1 LSAADD
7 VPITTSDMFHGGRE
21 DGDPET
27 GFLDAAGLDEILEG
41 ELSRAARHELPVALV
56 MLEVSTNRE
65 RLSGDEVSLI
75 AKEVSATIEGRI
87 RGEDHAAR
95 LGPLRFAV
103 LAVETGDSATI
114 ASDLAAH
121 VRHTLTRSPGHGKNL
136 TVSVGAIDCQFDEL
150 TRQELLREV
159 ERSLA
164 AAILSGA
171 GVAFPAP
178 SGETHSSSLRSDQR
192 A

>member
-1 LSAADD
+1 
-7 VPITTSDMFHGGRE
+7 MFHGGRE
-21 DGDPET
+21 DGDPDT
-27 GFLDAAGLDEILEG
+27 GFLDAAGLDEVLDG
-41 ELSRAARHELPVALV
+41 ELSRAARHELPLTLV
-56 MLEVSTNRE
+56 MLEVSTGKE
-65 RLSGDEVSLI
+65 RLSADVVSRI
-75 AKEVSATIEGRI
+75 AKDVAVTIENRI

-103 LAVETGDSATI
+103 LAVETGDSETI
-114 ASDLAAH
+114 AGDLAAH
-121 VRHTLTRSPGHGKNL
+121 VRHTVNRSPGYGKDL
-136 TVSVGAIDCQFDEL
+136 VVSVGAIDCQYDEL

-178 SGETHSSSLRSDQR
+178 PPEAPSPSARTDQR
-192 A
+192 V

>member
-1 LSAADD
+1 
-7 VPITTSDMFHGGRE
+7 MFHGGRE

-27 GFLDAAGLDEILEG
+27 GFLDTAGLDEILDG
-41 ELSRAARHELPVALV
+41 ELSRAARHELPLALV

-65 RLSGDEVSLI
+65 RLSGVEVSLI
-75 AKEVSATIEGRI
+75 AKEVAATIEERI

-121 VRHTLTRSPGHGKNL
+121 VRHTLTRSPGHGKDL
-136 TVSVGAIDCQFDEL
+136 MVSVGAIDCQFDEL
-150 TRQELLREV
+150 TRQELLREA

-171 GVAFPAP
+171 GVVFPAT
-178 SGETHSSSLRSDQR
+178 SGETRSSSPRSDQR